1 MGHDLR
7 LARPDLLGVQG
18 LAALDLAQEQVR
30 GGTGF
35 RPGRDDD
42 PGAGLEGFRGLLK
55 HGRHHQNL
63 EALGQLLEREEAH
76 PDPELGLLHHAL
88 EAVKDREPRRGELGL
103 GVRAHDRPDEPAFL
117 AFRGL
122 TVQRAVFTVGGHQAD
137 RRKWERMDDEKALDL
152 ATRAAFRGGR
162 AALARLGTPGYL
174 RWKGQRD
181 VVVEASLD
189 VQEQIVSVLQK
200 ECPGDAILAEEGPE
214 DEPLAVDAAR
224 LWIVDP
230 ICGSLNFAQ
239 SIPFF
244 AVSIALRVNGLL
256 RVGVVYDP
264 VRDEMF
270 SARLGEP
277 ALLNGR
283 SIAVLTVA
291 LGPEF
296 WEQAWVACDLPH
308 SGPRRKEA
316 LHAFGIVS
324 DEVLHHLV
332 LGSPALGLCYVAAGR
347 VHAYWTLDAQPWDI
361 AAAGVILSQAG
372 GLITDADG
380 GSWLH
385 SDGGYVAANAVSHK
399 WALQT
404 IKGLRD
410 QKKAN
415 AKA

>member
-1 MGHDLR
+1 MDD
-7 LARPDLLGVQG
+7 AQ
-18 LAALDLAQEQVR
+18 ALDI
-30 GGTGF
+30 
-35 RPGRDDD
+35 
-42 PGAGLEGFRGLLK
+42 
-55 HGRHHQNL
+55 
-63 EALGQLLEREEAH
+63 
-76 PDPELGLLHHAL
+76 
-88 EAVKDREPRRGELGL
+88 
-103 GVRAHDRPDEPAFL
+103 
-117 AFRGL
+117 
-122 TVQRAVFTVGGHQAD
+122 
-137 RRKWERMDDEKALDL
+137 
-152 ATRAAFRGGR
+152 ATRAAFKGGR

-189 VQEQIVSVLQK
+189 IQEQIVAVLQK

-214 DEPLAVDAAR
+214 DEPLSVDAAR

-244 AVSIALRVNGLL
+244 AVSVALRVNGLL

-270 SARLGEP
+270 SARLGE
-277 ALLNGR
+277 AAHLNGR
-283 SIAVLTVA
+283 PITVLSVA

-296 WEQAWVACDLPH
+296 WEQAWVACDIPH

-316 LHAFGIVS
+316 LQAFPIISG
-324 DEVLHHLV
+324 EVLHHLV

-361 AAAGVILSQAG
+361 AGAGVILSQAG
-372 GLITDADG
+372 GLMTDADG

-385 SDGGYVAANAVSHK
+385 SDGSYVAANAVSHK

-404 IKGLRD
+404 IKWLRD
-410 QKKAN
+410 QN
-415 AKA
+415 RDRAKA

>member
-1 MGHDLR
+1 M
-7 LARPDLLGVQG
+7 
-18 LAALDLAQEQVR
+18 
-30 GGTGF
+30 
-35 RPGRDDD
+35 DD
-42 PGAGLEGFRGLLK
+42 AT
-55 HGRHHQNL
+55 
-63 EALGQLLEREEAH
+63 
-76 PDPELGLLHHAL
+76 AL
-88 EAVKDREPRRGELGL
+88 EI
-103 GVRAHDRPDEPAFL
+103 
-117 AFRGL
+117 
-122 TVQRAVFTVGGHQAD
+122 
-137 RRKWERMDDEKALDL
+137 

-162 AALARLGTPGYL
+162 AALAHLGAPGYL
-174 RWKGQRD
+174 KWKGQRD
-181 VVVEASLD
+181 VVTEASLD
-189 VQEQIVSVLQK
+189 VQEQIVSVLHK
-200 ECPGDAILAEEGPE
+200 ESPGDAILAEEGPL
-214 DEPLAVDAAR
+214 DEPLDVGAAR

-244 AVSIALRVNGLL
+244 AVSVALRVNGLL

-270 SARLGEP
+270 TARLGEP
-277 ALLNGR
+277 ALLNGKP
-283 SIAVLTVA
+283 ITVLTVA

-316 LHAFGIVS
+316 LQAFTMVS
-324 DEVLHHLV
+324 GEVLHHLV

-347 VHAYWTLDAQPWDI
+347 LHAYWTLDAQPWDV
-361 AAAGVILSQAG
+361 AAGGVILGQAG
-372 GLITDADG
+372 GLMTDAEG

-404 IKGLRD
+404 IKWLRD
-410 QKKAN
+410 QTK

>member
-1 MGHDLR
+1 VGHDLWLPGTDLFRIER
-7 LARPDLLGVQG
+7 LAP
-18 LAALDLAQEQVR
+18 LDLAQERVGR
-30 GGTGF
+30 GRSLGAARHDDASTGLQ
-35 RPGRDDD
+35 
-42 PGAGLEGFRGLLK
+42 GLCGLLK
-55 HGRHHQNL
+55 LGWHDEDL
-63 EALGQLLEREEAH
+63 ESLRQRLEREEAH
-76 PDPELGLLHHAL
+76 PDPEPGLLHHAL
-88 EAVKDREPRRGELGL
+88 EPVEYREPRCWQLGL
-103 GVRAHDRPDEPAFL
+103 GVRAHDRADQEPLL
-117 AFRGL
+117 AAGGL
-122 TVQRAVFTVGGHQAD
+122 TTHGAVSTVGHQAA
-137 RRKWERMDDEKALDL
+137 RRRWEPMDDAQALDI
-152 ATRAAFRGGR
+152 ATRAAFKGGR

-189 VQEQIVSVLQK
+189 IQEQIVAVLQQ

-214 DEPLAVDAAR
+214 DEPLSVDAAR

-244 AVSIALRVNGLL
+244 AVSVALRVNGLL

-270 SARLGEP
+270 SARLGE
-277 ALLNGR
+277 AAHLNGR
-283 SIAVLTVA
+283 PITVLSVA

-296 WEQAWVACDLPH
+296 WEQAWVACDIPH

-316 LHAFGIVS
+316 LQAFPIISG
-324 DEVLHHLV
+324 EVLHHV
-332 LGSPALGLCYVAAGR
+332 ILGSPALGLCYVAAGR

-361 AAAGVILSQAG
+361 AGAGVILSQAG
-372 GLITDADG
+372 GLMTDADG

-385 SDGGYVAANAVSHK
+385 SDGSYVAANAVSHK

-404 IKGLRD
+404 IKWLRD
-410 QKKAN
+410 QNRDRSKA
-415 AKA
+415 

>member
-1 MGHDLR
+1 
-7 LARPDLLGVQG
+7 
-18 LAALDLAQEQVR
+18 
-30 GGTGF
+30 
-35 RPGRDDD
+35 
-42 PGAGLEGFRGLLK
+42 
-55 HGRHHQNL
+55 
-63 EALGQLLEREEAH
+63 
-76 PDPELGLLHHAL
+76 
-88 EAVKDREPRRGELGL
+88 
-103 GVRAHDRPDEPAFL
+103 
-117 AFRGL
+117 
-122 TVQRAVFTVGGHQAD
+122 
-137 RRKWERMDDEKALDL
+137 MDDEQALDI
-152 ATRAAFRGGR
+152 ATRAAFKGGR

-189 VQEQIVSVLQK
+189 VQEQIVAILQK

-214 DEPLAVDAAR
+214 DEPLSVDAAR

-244 AVSIALRVNGLL
+244 AVSVALRVNGLL

-270 SARLGEP
+270 TARLGEP
-277 ALLNGR
+277 AHLNGR
-283 SIAVLTVA
+283 PITVLSVA

-316 LHAFGIVS
+316 LQAFTMVS
-324 DEVLHHLV
+324 QEVLHHVV

-347 VHAYWTLDAQPWDI
+347 VHAYWTLDAQPWDV
-361 AAAGVILSQAG
+361 AAAGVILGQAG
-372 GLITDADG
+372 GLLTDADS

-385 SDGGYVAANAVSHK
+385 SDGSYVAANAVSHK
-399 WALQT
+399 WAVQT
-404 IKGLRD
+404 IKWLRD
-410 QKKAN
+410 QNRDKAR
-415 AKA
+415 A

>member
-1 MGHDLR
+1 
-7 LARPDLLGVQG
+7 
-18 LAALDLAQEQVR
+18 
-30 GGTGF
+30 
-35 RPGRDDD
+35 
-42 PGAGLEGFRGLLK
+42 
-55 HGRHHQNL
+55 
-63 EALGQLLEREEAH
+63 
-76 PDPELGLLHHAL
+76 
-88 EAVKDREPRRGELGL
+88 
-103 GVRAHDRPDEPAFL
+103 
-117 AFRGL
+117 
-122 TVQRAVFTVGGHQAD
+122 
-137 RRKWERMDDEKALDL
+137 MDDEAALEV

-162 AALARLGTPGYL
+162 TALARLGKPGYIK
-174 RWKGQRD
+174 WKGQRD
-181 VVVEASLD
+181 IVTEASLD

-200 ECPGDAILAEEGPE
+200 ECPGEAILAEEGPE

-244 AVSIALRVNGLL
+244 AVSVALRVNGLL
-256 RVGVVYDP
+256 RLGVVYDP

-270 SARLGEP
+270 SARLGET

-283 SIAVLTVA
+283 PISVLTVA

-308 SGPRRKEA
+308 SGPRLQAA
-316 LHAFGIVS
+316 LETFSLVS
-324 DEVLHHLV
+324 NEVLHHV
-332 LGSPALGLCYVAAGR
+332 ILGSPALALCYVAGAR
-347 VHAYWTLDAQPWDI
+347 LHAYWTLDAQPWDV

-385 SDGGYVAANAVSHK
+385 TDGSYVAANAVSHK

-404 IKGLRD
+404 IKWVRD
-410 QKKAN
+410 QN
-415 AKA
+415 RAKA

>member
-1 MGHDLR
+1 
-7 LARPDLLGVQG
+7 
-18 LAALDLAQEQVR
+18 
-30 GGTGF
+30 
-35 RPGRDDD
+35 
-42 PGAGLEGFRGLLK
+42 
-55 HGRHHQNL
+55 
-63 EALGQLLEREEAH
+63 
-76 PDPELGLLHHAL
+76 
-88 EAVKDREPRRGELGL
+88 
-103 GVRAHDRPDEPAFL
+103 
-117 AFRGL
+117 
-122 TVQRAVFTVGGHQAD
+122 
-137 RRKWERMDDEKALDL
+137 MDDEKALEI

-162 AALARLGTPGYL
+162 TAVARLGTPGYL

-181 VVVEASLD
+181 VVTEATLE

-244 AVSIALRVNGLL
+244 AVSVALRVNGLL
-256 RVGVVYDP
+256 RIGAVYDP

-270 SARLGEP
+270 SARLGEA
-277 ALLNGR
+277 ALLNGKPI
-283 SIAVLTVA
+283 SVLTVA

-308 SGPRRKEA
+308 GGPRRAEA
-316 LHAFGIVS
+316 LETFGIVS
-324 DEVLHHLV
+324 NEVLHHVV
-332 LGSPALGLCYVAAGR
+332 LGSPALALCYVAAAR
-347 VHAYWTLDAQPWDI
+347 LHAYWNIDAQPWDV

-372 GLITDADG
+372 GLITDAEG

-385 SDGGYVAANAVSHK
+385 SDGSYVAANAVSHK

-404 IKGLRD
+404 IKWRRE
-410 QKKAN
+410 QSR

>member
-1 MGHDLR
+1 
-7 LARPDLLGVQG
+7 
-18 LAALDLAQEQVR
+18 
-30 GGTGF
+30 
-35 RPGRDDD
+35 
-42 PGAGLEGFRGLLK
+42 
-55 HGRHHQNL
+55 
-63 EALGQLLEREEAH
+63 
-76 PDPELGLLHHAL
+76 
-88 EAVKDREPRRGELGL
+88 
-103 GVRAHDRPDEPAFL
+103 
-117 AFRGL
+117 
-122 TVQRAVFTVGGHQAD
+122 
-137 RRKWERMDDEKALDL
+137 MDDEKALEI

-162 AALARLGTPGYL
+162 TAVARLGTPGYL

-181 VVVEASLD
+181 LVTEATLE
-189 VQEQIVSVLQK
+189 VQDQIVSVLLK

-244 AVSIALRVNGLL
+244 AVSVALRVDSLL
-256 RVGVVYDP
+256 RIGAVYDP

-270 SARLGEP
+270 SARLGEA
-277 ALLNGR
+277 ALLNGKPI
-283 SIAVLTVA
+283 SVLTVA

-308 SGPRRKEA
+308 GGPRLTEA
-316 LHAFGIVS
+316 LETFGIVS
-324 DEVLHHLV
+324 NEVLHHV
-332 LGSPALGLCYVAAGR
+332 ILGSPALALCYVAAAR
-347 VHAYWTLDAQPWDI
+347 LHAYWNIDARPWDV

-372 GLITDADG
+372 GLITDAEG

-385 SDGGYVAANAVSHK
+385 SDGSYVAANAVSHK

-404 IKGLRD
+404 IKWRRE
-410 QKKAN
+410 QSR